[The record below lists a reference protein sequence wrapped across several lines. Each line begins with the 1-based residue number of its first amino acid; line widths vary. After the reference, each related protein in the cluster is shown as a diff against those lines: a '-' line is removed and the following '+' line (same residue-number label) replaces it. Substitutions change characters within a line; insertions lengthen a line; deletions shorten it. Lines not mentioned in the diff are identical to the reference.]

1 MLRPE
6 LSAPRT
12 LIADD
17 QPDVLEA
24 LHLLLKREGYQI
36 EAVNSP
42 KAVLEKL
49 HNREYDV
56 LLMDLNY
63 ALDTTSGQEGLDLLA
78 RVQKLDRTLP
88 VVVMTAWGNVRLAVE
103 AMQRGA
109 ADFVEKPWDNL
120 KLLSTL
126 RTQVEARHERRNG
139 AARESGEI
147 AAASATQRGLLP
159 QSIPSFPGYSI
170 SAAWRP
176 AGAVSGDYLDLLRLD
191 DTHLALCVA
200 DVIGKGVPAALL
212 MSNVQAAVH
221 ALAADMLPTSE
232 LCSRINRIVAANM
245 GSGSGK
251 FITFFYGVLD
261 SARGRFSYTNAG
273 HCEPILVR
281 QNGDCLRVNHGGV
294 VLGVFP
300 DWSYQEAR
308 VDLDPGDHL
317 VLFTDGITE
326 IANSDNEEF
335 GETRLMDLL
344 RSNRALDAE
353 AMQKRVM
360 AAIAEFSGGNFQD
373 DATLIVAAVDSVAP
387 ASAVAQASAGDGNSS
402 PETSPLS

>member
-24 LHLLLKREGYQI
+24 LRLLLKREGYQI

-42 KAVLEKL
+42 KAVLERL
-49 HNREYDV
+49 HDREYDV

-78 RVQKLDRTLP
+78 RVQKLDSTLP
-88 VVVMTAWGNVRLAVE
+88 VVVMTAWGSIRLAVE

-109 ADFVEKPWDNL
+109 ADFVEKPWDNS

-126 RTQVEARHERRNG
+126 RTQIESRNERRSG

-147 AAASATQRGLLP
+147 EAASATQRGLLP
-159 QSIPSFPGYSI
+159 QSIPQFPGYEI

-191 DTHLALCVA
+191 ASHLALSVA

-221 ALAADMLPTSE
+221 ALAGEMLPTGE
-232 LCSRINRIVAANM
+232 LCRRINRIVAANV
-245 GSGSGK
+245 GNGK

-261 SARGRFSYTNAG
+261 SARRFSYTNAG

-281 QNGDCLRVNHGGV
+281 QNGECVRVNHGGV

-300 DWSYQEAR
+300 DWEYREEHVQLE
-308 VDLDPGDHL
+308 PGDRL

-326 IANSDNEEF
+326 IANAADEEF
-335 GETRLMDLL
+335 GEERLMELL
-344 RSNRALDAE
+344 RAHRALGAE

-373 DATLIVAAVDSVAP
+373 DATLIVAAV
-387 ASAVAQASAGDGNSS
+387 
-402 PETSPLS
+402 E

>member
-42 KAVLEKL
+42 KAVLERL
-49 HNREYDV
+49 HDREYDV

-78 RVQKLDRTLP
+78 RVQKLDSTLP
-88 VVVMTAWGNVRLAVE
+88 VVVMTAWGSIRLAVE

-109 ADFVEKPWDNL
+109 ADFVEKPWDNS

-126 RTQVEARHERRNG
+126 RTQIESRNERRSG

-147 AAASATQRGLLP
+147 EAASVTQRGLLP
-159 QSIPSFPGYSI
+159 QSIPQFPGYGI

-191 DTHLALCVA
+191 ANHLALCVG

-221 ALAADMLPTSE
+221 ALAGEMHPTGE
-232 LCSRINRIVAANM
+232 LCERINRIVAANV
-245 GSGSGK
+245 GSGK

-261 SARGRFSYTNAG
+261 GVRRFSYTNAG

-281 QNGDCLRVNHGGV
+281 QNGECLRLNHGGV

-300 DWSYQEAR
+300 DWEYREEHVQLE
-308 VDLDPGDHL
+308 PGDRL

-326 IANSDNEEF
+326 IADATGEEF
-335 GETRLMDLL
+335 GEERLMDLL
-344 RSNRALDAE
+344 RANRALGAE

-360 AAIAEFSGGNFQD
+360 AAIADFSGGNFQD
-373 DATLIVAAVDSVAP
+373 DATLIVTAV
-387 ASAVAQASAGDGNSS
+387 
-402 PETSPLS
+402 E

>member
-6 LSAPRT
+6 SSAPRT

-24 LHLLLKREGYQI
+24 LRLLLKREGYQI

-42 KAVLEKL
+42 KAVLERL
-49 HNREYDV
+49 HDREYDV

-78 RVQKLDRTLP
+78 RVQKLDSTLP
-88 VVVMTAWGNVRLAVE
+88 VVVMTAWGSIRLAVE

-109 ADFVEKPWDNL
+109 ADFVEKPWDNS

-126 RTQVEARHERRNG
+126 RTQIEARHERRNG
-139 AARESGEI
+139 AARESVEI
-147 AAASATQRGLLP
+147 EAASATQRGLLP
-159 QSIPSFPGYSI
+159 QSIPDFPGYGI

-191 DTHLALCVA
+191 SSHLALCVA

-221 ALAADMLPTSE
+221 ALAGEMLPTGE
-232 LCSRINRIVAANM
+232 LCARINRIVAANV
-245 GSGSGK
+245 GSGK

-261 SARGRFSYTNAG
+261 GARRFSYTNAG

-281 QNGDCLRVNHGGV
+281 QNGDCVRGNHGGV

-300 DWSYQEAR
+300 DWEYREEH
-308 VDLDPGDHL
+308 VDLEPGDRL

-326 IANSDNEEF
+326 IANADGDEF
-335 GETRLMDLL
+335 GEERLMELL
-344 RSNRALDAE
+344 RAHRALDAE

-360 AAIAEFSGGNFQD
+360 GAIAEFSGGNFQD
-373 DATLIVAAVDSVAP
+373 DATLIVAAVED
-387 ASAVAQASAGDGNSS
+387 
-402 PETSPLS
+402 EHRH

>member
-6 LSAPRT
+6 FSAPRT

-36 EAVNSP
+36 ETVNSP
-42 KAVLEKL
+42 KAVLERL

-88 VVVMTAWGNVRLAVE
+88 VIVMTAWGSIKLAVE

-126 RTQVEARHERRNG
+126 RTQIESRNERRNG

-147 AAASATQRGLLP
+147 EEASATQRGLLP
-159 QSIPSFPGYSI
+159 RSIPDFPGYGI

-176 AGAVSGDYLDLLRLD
+176 AGAVSGDYLDVLRLD
-191 DTHLALCVA
+191 SNHLALCVA

-221 ALAADMLPTSE
+221 ALASEMLPTGD
-232 LCSRINRIVAANM
+232 LCGRINRIVAANV
-245 GSGSGK
+245 GSGK

-261 SARGRFSYTNAG
+261 GERRRFSYTNAG

-281 QNGDCLRVNHGGV
+281 RNGECERVNHGGV

-300 DWSYQEAR
+300 DWTYQEQH
-308 VDLDPGDHL
+308 VDLEPGDRL
-317 VLFTDGITE
+317 VIFSDGITE
-326 IANSDNEEF
+326 IENAEHDEF
-335 GETRLMDLL
+335 GEVRLMDVL
-344 RSNRALDAE
+344 RANRELDAE
-353 AMQKRVM
+353 SMQKRVM

-373 DATLIVAAVDSVAP
+373 DATLIVTSV
-387 ASAVAQASAGDGNSS
+387 
-402 PETSPLS
+402 E

>member
-6 LSAPRT
+6 SSAPRT

-24 LHLLLKREGYQI
+24 LRLLLKREGYQI
-36 EAVNSP
+36 ETVNSP
-42 KAVLEKL
+42 KAVLDQL

-78 RVQKLDRTLP
+78 QVQKLDRTLP
-88 VVVMTAWGNVRLAVE
+88 VIVMTAWGSIKLAVE

-109 ADFVEKPWDNL
+109 ADFVEKPWDNS
-120 KLLSTL
+120 KLLLTL
-126 RTQVEARHERRNG
+126 RTQVEARNERRNG
-139 AARESGEI
+139 ATRESGEI
-147 AAASATQRGLLP
+147 EAASATQRGLLP
-159 QSIPSFPGYSI
+159 QSIPHFPGYEI

-191 DTHLALCVA
+191 ATHMALCVA

-221 ALAADMLPTSE
+221 ALAGDMLSTSE
-232 LCSRINRIVAANM
+232 LCARINRIVAANL
-245 GSGSGK
+245 GSGK

-261 SARGRFSYTNAG
+261 SARRRFSYTNAG

-281 QNGDCLRVNHGGV
+281 QDGECLRVNHGGV

-300 DWSYQEAR
+300 DWPYEEGH
-308 VDLDPGDHL
+308 VELEPGDRL

-326 IANSDNEEF
+326 IANAENEEF
-335 GETRLMDLL
+335 GEERLIDVL
-344 RSNRALDAE
+344 RANRALDAE

-360 AAIAEFSGGNFQD
+360 AAIVEHSGGAFQD
-373 DATLIVAAVDSVAP
+373 DATLIVTAV
-387 ASAVAQASAGDGNSS
+387 Q
-402 PETSPLS
+402 

>member
-24 LHLLLKREGYQI
+24 LRLLLKREGYQI

-42 KAVLEKL
+42 KAVLERL
-49 HNREYDV
+49 HDREYDV

-78 RVQKLDRTLP
+78 RVQKLDSTLP
-88 VVVMTAWGNVRLAVE
+88 VVVMTAWGSIRLAVE

-109 ADFVEKPWDNL
+109 ADFVEKPWDNS

-126 RTQVEARHERRNG
+126 RTQIESRNERRSG

-147 AAASATQRGLLP
+147 EAASATQRGLLP
-159 QSIPSFPGYSI
+159 QAIPQFPGYEI

-191 DTHLALCVA
+191 ANHLALSVA

-221 ALAADMLPTSE
+221 ALAGEMLPTGE
-232 LCSRINRIVAANM
+232 LCRRINRIVAANV
-245 GSGSGK
+245 GSGK

-261 SARGRFSYTNAG
+261 SARRFSYTNAG

-281 QNGDCLRVNHGGV
+281 QNGECVRMNHGGV

-300 DWSYQEAR
+300 DWEYREEH
-308 VDLDPGDHL
+308 VDLEPGDRL

-326 IANSDNEEF
+326 IANATGEEF
-335 GETRLMDLL
+335 GEERLMELL
-344 RSNRALDAE
+344 RANRALDAE
-353 AMQKRVM
+353 AIEKRVM

-373 DATLIVAAVDSVAP
+373 DATLIVTAV
-387 ASAVAQASAGDGNSS
+387 
-402 PETSPLS
+402 E

>member
-6 LSAPRT
+6 SSAPRT

-36 EAVNSP
+36 ELVNSP
-42 KAVLEKL
+42 KAVLERL
-49 HNREYDV
+49 HDREYDV

-88 VVVMTAWGNVRLAVE
+88 VVVMTAWGSIKLAVE

-109 ADFVEKPWDNL
+109 ADFVEKPWDNS

-126 RTQVEARHERRNG
+126 RTQIESRNERRNE

-147 AAASATQRGLLP
+147 QEASATQRGLLP
-159 QSIPSFPGYSI
+159 RAIPQLSGYDI

-176 AGAVSGDYLDLLRLD
+176 AGAVSGDYLDVLRLD
-191 DTHLALCVA
+191 ADHLALCVA
-200 DVIGKGVPAALL
+200 DVIGKGVPAALI

-221 ALAADMLPTSE
+221 ALAGDKLPTGE
-232 LCSRINRIVAANM
+232 MCGRINRIVASNL
-245 GSGSGK
+245 GSGK

-261 SARGRFSYTNAG
+261 AASRRLRYTNAG
-273 HCEPILVR
+273 HCEPILIR
-281 QNGDCLRVNHGGV
+281 QNGECVRVNHGGV

-300 DWSYQEAR
+300 DWTYQEQIL
-308 VDLDPGDHL
+308 DLEAGDRF

-326 IANSDNEEF
+326 IANADGDEF
-335 GETRLMDLL
+335 GEERLMELL
-344 RSNRALDAE
+344 CTHRALDAE

-360 AAIAEFSGGNFQD
+360 AAIAEFSGGQFQD
-373 DATLIVAAVDSVAP
+373 DATMIVT
-387 ASAVAQASAGDGNSS
+387 AVA
-402 PETSPLS
+402 

>member
-24 LHLLLKREGYQI
+24 LRLLLKREGYQI

-42 KAVLEKL
+42 KAVLERL
-49 HNREYDV
+49 HDREYDV

-78 RVQKLDRTLP
+78 RVQKLDSTLP
-88 VVVMTAWGNVRLAVE
+88 VVVMTAWGSIRLAVE

-109 ADFVEKPWDNL
+109 ADFVEKPWDNS

-126 RTQVEARHERRNG
+126 RTQIESRNERRSG

-147 AAASATQRGLLP
+147 EAASATQRGLLP
-159 QSIPSFPGYSI
+159 QSIPQFPGYEI

-191 DTHLALCVA
+191 ASHLALSVA

-221 ALAADMLPTSE
+221 ALAGEMLPTGE
-232 LCSRINRIVAANM
+232 LCRRINRIVAANV
-245 GSGSGK
+245 GSGK

-261 SARGRFSYTNAG
+261 SARRFSYTNAG

-281 QNGDCLRVNHGGV
+281 QNGECVRVNHGGV

-300 DWSYQEAR
+300 DWEYREEH
-308 VDLDPGDHL
+308 VDLEPGDRL

-326 IANSDNEEF
+326 IANAADEEF
-335 GETRLMDLL
+335 GEERLMELL
-344 RSNRALDAE
+344 RAHRALGAE

-373 DATLIVAAVDSVAP
+373 DATLIVAAV
-387 ASAVAQASAGDGNSS
+387 
-402 PETSPLS
+402 E

>member
-42 KAVLEKL
+42 KAVLERL
-49 HNREYDV
+49 QDREYDV

-78 RVQKLDRTLP
+78 RVQKLDSTLP
-88 VVVMTAWGNVRLAVE
+88 VVVMTAWGSIRLAVE

-109 ADFVEKPWDNL
+109 ADFVEKPWDNA

-126 RTQVEARHERRNG
+126 RTQVEARNERRNG

-159 QSIPSFPGYSI
+159 QSIPEFPGYGI

-191 DTHLALCVA
+191 SSHLALCVA

-221 ALAADMLPTSE
+221 ALAGEMLPTAE
-232 LCSRINRIVAANM
+232 LCGRINRIVAANM
-245 GSGSGK
+245 GSGK

-261 SARGRFSYTNAG
+261 SARRFSYTNAG

-281 QNGDCLRVNHGGV
+281 RSGACVRPNHGGV

-300 DWSYQEAR
+300 DWEYQDAHL
-308 VDLDPGDHL
+308 DLEPGDRL
-317 VLFTDGITE
+317 VIFTDGITE
-326 IANSDNEEF
+326 IANAAGDEF
-335 GETRLMDLL
+335 GEQRLMELL
-344 RSNRALDAE
+344 RDNRALDAE
-353 AMQKRVM
+353 AIQKRVM
-360 AAIAEFSGGNFQD
+360 AAVAEFGGGNFQD
-373 DATLIVAAVDSVAP
+373 DATLIVTAV
-387 ASAVAQASAGDGNSS
+387 
-402 PETSPLS
+402 E

>member
-6 LSAPRT
+6 STAPRT

-42 KAVLEKL
+42 KAVLERL
-49 HNREYDV
+49 ENREYDI

-78 RVQKLDRTLP
+78 RVRKLDRTLP
-88 VVVMTAWGNVRLAVE
+88 VVVMTAWGSIKLAVE

-109 ADFVEKPWDNL
+109 ADFVEKPWDNT

-126 RTQVEARHERRNG
+126 RTQIEAGSERRNG
-139 AARESGEI
+139 TAREDVEI
-147 AAASATQRGLLP
+147 EAASATQRGLLP
-159 QSIPSFPGYSI
+159 QAIPQAPGYSI

-176 AGAVSGDYLDLLRLD
+176 AGAVSGDYLDVLRLD
-191 DTHLALCVA
+191 SDRLALCVA

-212 MSNVQAAVH
+212 MSNVQAAVR
-221 ALAADMLPTSE
+221 ALAGEQLSTGE
-232 LCSRINRIVAANM
+232 LCGRINRVVASNV
-245 GSGSGK
+245 GSGK

-261 SARGRFSYTNAG
+261 SRTRRFSYSNAG
-273 HCEPILVR
+273 HCEPLLVHAD
-281 QNGDCLRVNHGGV
+281 GECVRVNHGGV

-300 DWSYQEAR
+300 DWPYEEQHI
-308 VDLDPGDHL
+308 DLRPGDRL
-317 VLFTDGITE
+317 VLYTDGITE
-326 IANSDNEEF
+326 ISNAQNEEF
-335 GETRLMDLL
+335 GEDRLMQVL
-344 RSNRALDAE
+344 RENRARDAE
-353 AMQKRVM
+353 SIEKRVM
-360 AAIAEFSGGNFQD
+360 AAIVEFSGGNFQD
-373 DATLIVAAVDSVAP
+373 DATLIVTAV
-387 ASAVAQASAGDGNSS
+387 
-402 PETSPLS
+402 E

>member
-42 KAVLEKL
+42 KAVLERL

-78 RVQKLDRTLP
+78 NVRKLDRTLP

-109 ADFVEKPWDNL
+109 ADFVEKPWDNS
-120 KLLSTL
+120 KLLLTL
-126 RTQVEARHERRNG
+126 RTQIESRNERRNG
-139 AARESGEI
+139 ASRESGEI
-147 AAASATQRGLLP
+147 EEASVTQRGLLP
-159 QSIPSFPGYSI
+159 RSIPDFPGYGI

-176 AGAVSGDYLDLLRLD
+176 AGAVSGDYLDVLRLD
-191 DTHLALCVA
+191 ANHLALCVA

-221 ALAADMLPTSE
+221 ALAGEMLPTGQ
-232 LCSRINRIVAANM
+232 LCGRLNRIVAANV
-245 GSGSGK
+245 GSGK

-261 SARGRFSYTNAG
+261 SARRRFSYTNAG

-281 QNGDCLRVNHGGV
+281 QNGECLRVNHGGV

-300 DWSYQEAR
+300 NWSYQEEHI
-308 VDLDPGDHL
+308 DLEPGDRL
-317 VLFTDGITE
+317 VLFSDGITE
-326 IANSDNEEF
+326 ISNSDDEEF
-335 GETRLMDLL
+335 GEERLIDVL
-344 RSNRALDAE
+344 RANRTLDAE
-353 AMQKRVM
+353 AVQKRVM
-360 AAIAEFSGGNFQD
+360 AAIAEFSGGHFQD
-373 DATLIVAAVDSVAP
+373 DASLIVTAV
-387 ASAVAQASAGDGNSS
+387 
-402 PETSPLS
+402 E

>member
-6 LSAPRT
+6 MSAPRT

-24 LHLLLKREGYQI
+24 LRLLLKREGYQI

-42 KAVLEKL
+42 KAVLDRL
-49 HNREYDV
+49 HDREYDV

-78 RVQKLDRTLP
+78 SVQKLDRTLP
-88 VVVMTAWGNVRLAVE
+88 VVVMTAWGSIKLAVE

-126 RTQVEARHERRNG
+126 RTQVEARNERRTG

-147 AAASATQRGLLP
+147 EAASATQRGLLP
-159 QSIPSFPGYSI
+159 QSIPQFPGYGI

-191 DTHLALCVA
+191 ANHLALCVA

-221 ALAADMLPTSE
+221 ALAGEMLPTGE
-232 LCSRINRIVAANM
+232 LCGRINRIVAANV
-245 GSGSGK
+245 GSGK

-261 SARGRFSYTNAG
+261 GARRRFSYTNAG
-273 HCEPILVR
+273 HCQPILVR
-281 QNGDCLRVNHGGV
+281 QSGECARVNHGGV

-300 DWSYQEAR
+300 DWEYREEH
-308 VDLDPGDHL
+308 VDLAPGDRL

-326 IANSDNEEF
+326 IANANNEEF
-335 GETRLMDLL
+335 GEERLMDLL
-344 RSNRALDAE
+344 RANRALDAE

-373 DATLIVAAVDSVAP
+373 DATLIVTAV
-387 ASAVAQASAGDGNSS
+387 
-402 PETSPLS
+402 E

>member
-42 KAVLEKL
+42 KAVLERL
-49 HNREYDV
+49 HDREYDV

-78 RVQKLDRTLP
+78 RVQKLDSTLP
-88 VVVMTAWGNVRLAVE
+88 VVVMTAWGSIRLAVE

-109 ADFVEKPWDNL
+109 ADFVEKPWDNS

-126 RTQVEARHERRNG
+126 RTQIESRNERRSG

-147 AAASATQRGLLP
+147 EAASATQRGLLP
-159 QSIPSFPGYSI
+159 QSIPQFPGYGI

-191 DTHLALCVA
+191 ADHLALSVA

-221 ALAADMLPTSE
+221 ALAGEMLPTGE
-232 LCSRINRIVAANM
+232 LCERINRIVAANV
-245 GSGSGK
+245 GSGK
-251 FITFFYGVLD
+251 FITFFYGLLD
-261 SARGRFSYTNAG
+261 SARRFSYTNAG

-281 QNGDCLRVNHGGV
+281 QNGECVRVNHGGV

-300 DWSYQEAR
+300 DWEYREEHVQLE
-308 VDLDPGDHL
+308 PGDRL
-317 VLFTDGITE
+317 ALFTDGITE
-326 IANSDNEEF
+326 IANADGEEF
-335 GETRLMDLL
+335 GEERLMELL
-344 RSNRALDAE
+344 RANRALDAE

-373 DATLIVAAVDSVAP
+373 DATLIVTAV
-387 ASAVAQASAGDGNSS
+387 
-402 PETSPLS
+402 E

>member
-24 LHLLLKREGYQI
+24 LRLLLKREGYQI

-42 KAVLEKL
+42 KAVLERL
-49 HNREYDV
+49 HDREYDV

-78 RVQKLDRTLP
+78 RVQKLDSTLP
-88 VVVMTAWGNVRLAVE
+88 VVVMTAWGSIRLAVE

-109 ADFVEKPWDNL
+109 ADFVEKPWDNS

-126 RTQVEARHERRNG
+126 RTQIESRNERRSG

-147 AAASATQRGLLP
+147 EAASATQRGLLP
-159 QSIPSFPGYSI
+159 QSIPQFPGYEI

-191 DTHLALCVA
+191 ASHLALSVA

-221 ALAADMLPTSE
+221 ALAGEMLPTGE
-232 LCSRINRIVAANM
+232 LCRRINRIVAANV
-245 GSGSGK
+245 GNGK

-261 SARGRFSYTNAG
+261 SARRFSYTNAG

-281 QNGDCLRVNHGGV
+281 QNGECLRLNHGGV

-300 DWSYQEAR
+300 DWEYREEHVQLE
-308 VDLDPGDHL
+308 PGDRL

-326 IANSDNEEF
+326 IADATGEEF
-335 GETRLMDLL
+335 GEERLMDLL
-344 RSNRALDAE
+344 RANRALGAE

-360 AAIAEFSGGNFQD
+360 AAIADFSGGNFQD
-373 DATLIVAAVDSVAP
+373 DATLIVTAV
-387 ASAVAQASAGDGNSS
+387 
-402 PETSPLS
+402 E

>member
-42 KAVLEKL
+42 KAVLERL
-49 HNREYDV
+49 HDREYDV

-78 RVQKLDRTLP
+78 RVQKLDSTLP
-88 VVVMTAWGNVRLAVE
+88 VVVMTAWGSIRLAVE

-109 ADFVEKPWDNL
+109 ADFVEKPWDNS

-126 RTQVEARHERRNG
+126 RTQIESRNERRSG

-147 AAASATQRGLLP
+147 EAASVTQRGLLP
-159 QSIPSFPGYSI
+159 QSIPQFPGYGI

-191 DTHLALCVA
+191 ANHLALCVG

-221 ALAADMLPTSE
+221 ALAGEMHPTGE
-232 LCSRINRIVAANM
+232 LCERINRIVAANV
-245 GSGSGK
+245 GSGK

-261 SARGRFSYTNAG
+261 GARRFSYTNAG

-281 QNGDCLRVNHGGV
+281 QNGECLRLNHGGV

-300 DWSYQEAR
+300 DWEYREEHVQLE
-308 VDLDPGDHL
+308 PGDRL

-326 IANSDNEEF
+326 IADATGEEF
-335 GETRLMDLL
+335 SEERLMDLL
-344 RSNRALDAE
+344 RANRALGAE

-360 AAIAEFSGGNFQD
+360 AAIADFSGGNFQD
-373 DATLIVAAVDSVAP
+373 DATLIVTAV
-387 ASAVAQASAGDGNSS
+387 
-402 PETSPLS
+402 E

>member
-36 EAVNSP
+36 EMVNSP
-42 KAVLEKL
+42 KAVLERL

-78 RVQKLDRTLP
+78 NVQKLDRTLP

-126 RTQVEARHERRNG
+126 RTQIQSGNDRRSG

-147 AAASATQRGLLP
+147 EAASATQRGLLP
-159 QSIPSFPGYSI
+159 QSIPQFPGYGI

-191 DTHLALCVA
+191 ANHLALCVA

-221 ALAADMLPTSE
+221 ALAGDMLPTGE
-232 LCSRINRIVAANM
+232 LCGRINRIVAANV
-245 GSGSGK
+245 GTGK

-261 SARGRFSYTNAG
+261 SVRRRFSYTNAG

-281 QNGDCLRVNHGGV
+281 QNGECLRVNHGGV

-300 DWSYQEAR
+300 DWEYREEH
-308 VDLDPGDHL
+308 VDLEPGDRL

-326 IANSDNEEF
+326 IANAHDEEF
-335 GETRLMDLL
+335 GEERLMELL
-344 RSNRALDAE
+344 RANRALDAE

-373 DATLIVAAVDSVAP
+373 DATLIVAAV
-387 ASAVAQASAGDGNSS
+387 
-402 PETSPLS
+402 E